1 MKKRARR
8 IKSAQSLIS
17 KKSKKIAEYQ
27 HEMLDIIK
35 ETKVHSAE
43 ESETDSKN
51 STKRKIVVYDYTW
64 RSEKVFKIPSRSTIY
79 RRIFISRIFIFN
91 LFYS

>member
-8 IKSAQSLIS
+8 IKSTQSLIN

-27 HEMLDIIK
+27 HELLDIIK

-43 ESETDSKN
+43 ESETDSEN
-51 STKRKIVVYDYTW
+51 FTKRKIVIYYYNW
-64 RSEKVFKIPSRSTIY
+64 RSEKVFKIPSGPTIY
-79 RRIFISRIFIFN
+79 GRILIS
-91 LFYS
+91 